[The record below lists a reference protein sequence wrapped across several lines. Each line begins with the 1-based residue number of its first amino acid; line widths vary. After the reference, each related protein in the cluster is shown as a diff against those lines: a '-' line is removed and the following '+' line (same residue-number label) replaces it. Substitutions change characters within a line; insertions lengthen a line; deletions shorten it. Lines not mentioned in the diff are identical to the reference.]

1 MSREKSV
8 AEARQRVLQVL
19 ARDREHYRS
28 IICDH
33 GADHVDVWPP
43 GDIPNYGE
51 RLAAT
56 EEAIAM
62 LRAAWA
68 LEGT

>member
-1 MSREKSV
+1 MSREAAV
-8 AEARQRVLQVL
+8 AGARRRVLGVL
-19 ARDREHYRS
+19 ERDREHYRS
-28 IICDH
+28 IIIDH
-33 GADHVDVWPP
+33 GADHVGVWPP

-62 LRAAWA
+62 LRSAWLRGA
-68 LEGT
+68 P